1 MGVPTL
7 GQPQGMVVHYITWL
21 FKEARA
27 MCSPQEGVSELAT
40 VSISTRDSDWSVK
53 MLEAGKIMV

>member
-1 MGVPTL
+1 
-7 GQPQGMVVHYITWL
+7 
-21 FKEARA
+21 